1 MADDLDGL
9 SEEQLDDLLREDSE
23 PPDERSV
30 EEKIKKEYQLRS
42 KIKKLEYNELIKKSK
57 ALNIAEEEIRF
68 LKRSEIEKLV
78 ILKWRKVLDIK
89 KEQTALKN
97 YVFCHLE
104 CPRSKYC
111 RQSAS
116 NASSIMRKYDKKR
129 R

>member
-30 EEKIKKEYQLRS
+30 EEKIKKEYQLKSR
-42 KIKKLEYNELIKKSK
+42 IKKLEYDELMQKSK

-104 CPRSKYC
+104 CPRSKYR
-111 RQSAS
+111 RQSAN